1 MEQFDEGELQK
12 LIDEALSQNTDKQ
25 HPFGGS
31 GSYLGLA
38 ETDLLSSLHE
48 RFSKR
53 LIESEVNDIF
63 RDSRTDIL
71 SRKIST
77 NLKDLHTVTKNCRKC
92 TVDSNSELPKWN
104 VENPDIVIVV
114 ESPSIPPEAITVM
127 VNAFKKAG
135 LNSQQLCL
143 TYVNRCPVR
152 RKYENEEI
160 INCSPYLHLELQL
173 LNPKLILCLG
183 GLPASVIFGTN
194 IKMKDV
200 RGSVTWL
207 GYWPILTTYS
217 PMYVLKSSSF
227 DQNSIAEHFENDIL
241 NAYNFLH
248 NKKRTEE

>member
-1 MEQFDEGELQK
+1 M
-12 LIDEALSQNTDKQ
+12 
-25 HPFGGS
+25 
-31 GSYLGLA
+31 
-38 ETDLLSSLHE
+38 SL
-48 RFSKR
+48 FLK
-53 LIESEVNDIF
+53 F
-63 RDSRTDIL
+63 
-71 SRKIST
+71 
-77 NLKDLHTVTKNCRKC
+77 LKDAGFDSTK
-92 TVDSNSELPKWN
+92 V
-104 VENPDIVIVV
+104 
-114 ESPSIPPEAITVM
+114 
-127 VNAFKKAG
+127 
-135 LNSQQLCL
+135 CL
-143 TYVNRCPVR
+143 TYVNRCPVK
-152 RKYENEEI
+152 RKFTNQEI
-160 INCSPYLHLELQL
+160 FNCSPYLHLELQL

>member
-12 LIDEALSQNTDKQ
+12 LIDEALSQNTEKQ

-63 RDSRTDIL
+63 RDSRIDIL

-104 VENPDIVIVV
+104 VENPDIVIVI
-114 ESPSIPPEAITVM
+114 ESPSIPPEAITLM
-127 VNAFKKAG
+127 VDAFKKAG
-135 LNSQQLCL
+135 LTSQQLCL
-143 TYVNRCPVR
+143 TYVNRCPVK
-152 RKYENEEI
+152 RKFTNQEI
-160 INCSPYLHLELQL
+160 FNCSPYLHTEIQL
-173 LNPKLILCLG
+173 LNPKLIVTLG
-183 GLPASVIFGTN
+183 SLPAYTLFGSEIKIKEYRGN
-194 IKMKDV
+194 IN
-200 RGSVTWL
+200 WL
-207 GYWPILTTYS
+207 GYWPIITTYS
-217 PMYVLKSSSF
+217 PAYALKAGQSVSDHLLS
-227 DQNSIAEHFENDIL
+227 DIKT
-241 NAYNFLH
+241 AHTFV
-248 NKKRTEE
+248 NKEEKIS